1 MLCGVYCTLLKR
13 TQRSFI
19 LLFDRGGLIHHR
31 HYYNKALTMPSS
43 SIAAVE
49 ATLQPNGQADSTR
62 PPLAIALH
70 VPTSALDQVNSTQGG
85 VVPLSG
91 NPNRRSRIQQNID
104 ALPTLP
110 EASHANALNTATGPA
125 PAALG
130 LTADLD
136 PNTAAALNGL
146 SPAQK
151 TLTLSR
157 SQGYD
162 LIVLEL
168 ANERWKE
175 RWERLCLA
183 NPADLPL
190 ASGSSSTAQAFP
202 WSAAN
207 AIPGS
212 AMLARSSSR
221 QGLNSFTNGT
231 PRQSPSPAA
240 STAGQTFAN
249 IAREAEEWRKAPAFK
264 SSEVNLTKLEET
276 EGVVALASQWIELDS
291 PDEGVRLD
299 CELALRQE
307 LAYASYLGISNVIVP
322 PPSSDPARRPFL
334 ADYARAI
341 NSCLFSGSAETAPAG
356 SWMTITVQLPISS
369 PHQLSK
375 ILSRQSGKNGHGLTA
390 STTAG
395 STASASSQAS
405 HASATS
411 SAAQLRAEDD
421 WAWETWE
428 QIRQLCSYNTR
439 LQIALDLG
447 YPLPGPSI
455 LARWMA
461 EPVSMLWVPSNA
473 YLANAKGFPVL
484 SKASQ
489 AFVRSMSKKN
499 PTVVLSAVQNPPPTH
514 SRGGPLAY
522 LQYIRH
528 LEKAT
533 PPDGAV
539 DSFARGYSDWLQA
552 PLQPLMDNLE
562 GTTYEVFERDPVK
575 YALYE
580 EAVHKALL
588 DRPVTSSTLIW
599 VCGAG
604 RGPLVDRC
612 LNAADRAGR
621 AVRLVALEKNP
632 NALVTLQERQAL
644 EWGDQVRVQYG
655 DMRRYSVPTSM
666 AERPDIVVS
675 ELLGSFGDNE
685 LSPECLDGAMRF
697 LKPNGISIPSSYTAF
712 LSPLSSSKLH
722 TEVLSGSNAALS
734 SAVQKSTETP
744 YVVMFQNVALLA
756 ARGGRINSEQVQ
768 ESWTFEHRPSA
779 VTSLVYDEQGL
790 PASNGH
796 NIRSA
801 KHTFH
806 IPQAGTCHGLAG
818 YFEAHL
824 YDNVTL
830 SIHPDPVRGSKDM
843 LSWFPIYFPFREPI
857 YLPANSELDVHMWR
871 LTSSDRVWYEWNA
884 EAFLPLSLAT
894 LEDGVKQQQRPLS
907 LDASSSIGSNGT
919 ASAMSTADQHN
930 FSNAPNTP
938 RIPSVSLGHHAAE
951 GSQQSSGLQSSPLPQ
966 TPITRV
972 KIGMARLHNPGGRS
986 SWIGL

>member
-1 MLCGVYCTLLKR
+1 MG
-13 TQRSFI
+13 
-19 LLFDRGGLIHHR
+19 
-31 HYYNKALTMPSS
+31 
-43 SIAAVE
+43 AVE
-49 ATLQPNGQADSTR
+49 ATLQTNGTESTAR
-62 PPLAIALH
+62 PPLTVALY
-70 VPTSALDQVNSTQGG
+70 VPTSAVDLVNSAQGG
-85 VVPLSG
+85 VAPLSG
-91 NPNRRSRIQQNID
+91 NPNRRSHIQQNIQ

-136 PNTAAALNGL
+136 PTTAAALNGL

-183 NPADLPL
+183 NPADLP
-190 ASGSSSTAQAFP
+190 AASSS
-202 WSAAN
+202 SAATQSPLT
-207 AIPGS
+207 AVQMTSGG

-221 QGLNSFTNGT
+221 QGLNSFSAGGV
-231 PRQSPSPAA
+231 RQSPSPAA
-240 STAGQTFAN
+240 SSGGQIFAT

-264 SSEVNLTKLEET
+264 RSEVNLTKLEET
-276 EGVVALASQWIELDS
+276 EGVLALASQWIELDS

-307 LAYASYLGISNVIVP
+307 LAYASYLGISNVVVP

-341 NSCLFSGSAETAPAG
+341 NSCLASGSAETAPAG
-356 SWMTITVQLPISS
+356 SWMSITIQLPISS
-369 PHQLSK
+369 PHQLNK
-375 ILSRQSGKNGHGLTA
+375 IISRQSGKNGYGLTA

-395 STASASSQAS
+395 STALASSQAS

-411 SAAQLRAEDD
+411 SAALLRAEDD

-439 LQIALDLG
+439 LQLALDLG
-447 YPLPGPSI
+447 SPLPGPSI

-461 EPVSMLWVPSNA
+461 EPVSMLWVPSNS

-489 AFVRSMSKKN
+489 AFFRSMFKKS
-499 PTVVLSAVQNPPPTH
+499 PTIVLSGVQSPPPTH

-522 LQYIRH
+522 LQYVRH

-539 DSFARGYSDWLQA
+539 DSFARGYTDWLQA

-580 EAVHKALL
+580 EAVYKALL

-621 AVRLVALEKNP
+621 SVRLVALEKNP

-655 DMRRYSVPTSM
+655 DMRRHPVPSSM

-722 TEVLSGSNAALS
+722 TEVLNGSNAALT
-734 SAVQKSTETP
+734 SAVQKASETP
-744 YVVMFQNVALLA
+744 YVVLFQNVALLA
-756 ARGGRINSEQVQ
+756 ARGGRHNSEQVQ

-779 VTSLVYDEQGL
+779 ITPLVYDEQGL

-843 LSWFPIYFPFREPI
+843 LSWFPIYFPFRDPI

-871 LTSSDRVWYEWNA
+871 MTSSDRVWYEWCG
-884 EAFLPLSLAT
+884 ESFLPLSVAS
-894 LEDGVKQQQRPLS
+894 LEGGVIKQQQQGRPLS

-919 ASAMSTADQHN
+919 AAEQHT
-930 FSNAPNTP
+930 FSNAPHTP
-938 RIPSVSLGHHAAE
+938 RIPSVSLANHPAE
-951 GSQQSSGLQSSPLPQ
+951 ASSGLQSSALPQ
-966 TPITRV
+966 TPVTRV
-972 KIGMARLHNPGGRS
+972 KIGMTKLHNAGGRS

>member
-1 MLCGVYCTLLKR
+1 M
-13 TQRSFI
+13 
-19 LLFDRGGLIHHR
+19 
-31 HYYNKALTMPSS
+31 
-43 SIAAVE
+43 AAVE
-49 ATLQPNGQADSTR
+49 ATLQSNGQADGAR
-62 PPLAIALH
+62 PPLSVALH
-70 VPTSALDQVNSTQGG
+70 VPTSAVDQVNSVQGG
-85 VVPLSG
+85 SAPLSG
-91 NPNRRSRIQQNID
+91 NPNRRSHIQQNVQ

-130 LTADLD
+130 LTVDLD
-136 PNTAAALNGL
+136 PTTSAALNGL

-162 LIVLEL
+162 AIVLEL
-168 ANERWKE
+168 ANERWKD

-183 NPADLPL
+183 NPADLPS
-190 ASGSSSTAQAFP
+190 ASGSSATPSPLTAVQM
-202 WSAAN
+202 SS
-207 AIPGS
+207 GG

-221 QGLNSFTNGT
+221 QGLNSFTPGGV
-231 PRQSPSPAA
+231 RQSPSPAV
-240 STAGQTFAN
+240 SSAGQSPFGS

-264 SSEVNLTKLEET
+264 RSEVNLTKLEET
-276 EGVVALASQWIELDS
+276 EGVIALASQWIELDS

-307 LAYASYLGISNVIVP
+307 LAYASYLGISNVVIP

-341 NSCLFSGSAETAPAG
+341 NSCLASGSAETAPAG
-356 SWMTITVQLPISS
+356 SWMTLTIQLPVSS
-369 PHQLSK
+369 PYQLNK
-375 ILSRQSGKNGHGLTA
+375 ILQRQNGKNGFGLTA

-395 STASASSQAS
+395 SNASASSQAS

-411 SAAQLRAEDD
+411 SAALLRAEDD

-428 QIRQLCSYNTR
+428 QIRQLCAYNTR

-447 YPLPGPSI
+447 SPLPGPSI

-461 EPVSMLWVPSNA
+461 EPVSMLWVPSVS

-489 AFVRSMSKKN
+489 SFFRTMFKKN
-499 PTVVLSAVQNPPPTH
+499 PTVVLSGVQSPPPTH

-522 LQYIRH
+522 LQYLRH
-528 LEKAT
+528 LEKAA

-539 DSFARGYSDWLQA
+539 DSFARGYTDWLQA

-580 EAVHKALL
+580 EAVYKALL
-588 DRPVTSSTLIW
+588 DRPASASTLIW

-621 AVRLVALEKNP
+621 SVKLVALEKNP

-655 DMRRYSVPTSM
+655 DMRRHAVPPSM
-666 AERPDIVVS
+666 ADRPDIVVS

-712 LSPLSSSKLH
+712 LSPLSSAKLH
-722 TEVLSGSNAALS
+722 TEVLNGSNAALA
-734 SAVQKSTETP
+734 SAVQKAAETP
-744 YVVMFQNVALLA
+744 YVVLFQNVALLA
-756 ARGGRINSEQVQ
+756 ARGGRLNSEQVQ

-779 VTSLVYDEQGL
+779 VTPLVYDEQGL

-824 YDNVTL
+824 YDNVVL

-843 LSWFPIYFPFREPI
+843 LSWFPIFFPFREPL
-857 YLPANSELDVHMWR
+857 YLPANAELDVHMWR
-871 LTSSDRVWYEWNA
+871 MTASDRVWYEWSA
-884 EAFLPLSLAT
+884 EVFLPIPTAV
-894 LEDGVKQQQRPLS
+894 DAAKQRPVS
-907 LDASSSIGSNGT
+907 LDASSSIGSTST
-919 ASAMSTADQHN
+919 AADQH
-930 FSNAPNTP
+930 FANAPNTP
-938 RIPSVSLGHHAAE
+938 RIPSLSLPNGPDA
-951 GSQQSSGLQSSPLPQ
+951 LQPSPMQ
-966 TPITRV
+966 TSTRA
-972 KIGMARLHNPGGRS
+972 KINMTRLHNPGGRS

>member
-1 MLCGVYCTLLKR
+1 
-13 TQRSFI
+13 
-19 LLFDRGGLIHHR
+19 
-31 HYYNKALTMPSS
+31 MPSS
-43 SIAAVE
+43 SMGAVE
-49 ATLQPNGQADSTR
+49 ATLQTNGTESTAR
-62 PPLAIALH
+62 PPLSVALH
-70 VPTSALDQVNSTQGG
+70 VPTSAVDLVNSAQGG
-85 VVPLSG
+85 VAPLSG
-91 NPNRRSRIQQNID
+91 NPNRRSHIQQNIQ

-136 PNTAAALNGL
+136 PTTAAALNGL

-183 NPADLPL
+183 NPADLPS
-190 ASGSSSTAQAFP
+190 ASSS
-202 WSAAN
+202 SAAPPSPLT
-207 AIPGS
+207 AVQMTSGG

-221 QGLNSFTNGT
+221 QGLNSFSAGGI
-231 PRQSPSPAA
+231 RQSPSPAA
-240 STAGQTFAN
+240 SSAGQTFAT

-264 SSEVNLTKLEET
+264 RTEVNLTKLEET
-276 EGVVALASQWIELDS
+276 EGVLALASQWIELDS

-307 LAYASYLGISNVIVP
+307 LAYASYLGISNVVVP

-341 NSCLFSGSAETAPAG
+341 NSCLASGSAETAPAG
-356 SWMTITVQLPISS
+356 SWMTITIQLPISS
-369 PHQLSK
+369 PHQLNK
-375 ILSRQSGKNGHGLTA
+375 ILSRQNGKNGYGLTA

-411 SAAQLRAEDD
+411 SAALLRAEDD

-439 LQIALDLG
+439 LQLALDLG
-447 YPLPGPSI
+447 SPLPGPSI

-461 EPVSMLWVPSNA
+461 EPVSMLWVPSSS

-489 AFVRSMSKKN
+489 AFFRSMFKKS
-499 PTVVLSAVQNPPPTH
+499 PTIVLSGVQSPPPTH

-522 LQYIRH
+522 LQYVRH

-539 DSFARGYSDWLQA
+539 DSFARGYTDWLQA

-580 EAVHKALL
+580 EAVYKALL

-621 AVRLVALEKNP
+621 SVRLVALEKNP

-644 EWGDQVRVQYG
+644 EWGEQVRVQYG
-655 DMRRYSVPTSM
+655 DMRRYPVPSSM

-722 TEVLSGSNAALS
+722 TEVLNGSNAALT
-734 SAVQKSTETP
+734 SAVQKASETP
-744 YVVMFQNVALLA
+744 YVVLFQNVALLA
-756 ARGGRINSEQVQ
+756 ARGGRHNSEQVQ

-779 VTSLVYDEQGL
+779 ITPLVYDEQGL
-790 PASNGH
+790 PSSNGH

-843 LSWFPIYFPFREPI
+843 LSWFPIYFPFRDPI

-871 LTSSDRVWYEWNA
+871 MTSSDRVWYEWCG
-884 EAFLPLSLAT
+884 ESFLPLSVAS
-894 LEDGVKQQQRPLS
+894 LEGGVIKQQHPGRPLS

-919 ASAMSTADQHN
+919 AAEQHT
-930 FSNAPNTP
+930 FSNAPHTP
-938 RIPSVSLGHHAAE
+938 RIPSVSLTNHPAE
-951 GSQQSSGLQSSPLPQ
+951 ASSGLQSSALPQ
-966 TPITRV
+966 APITRV
-972 KIGMARLHNPGGRS
+972 KIGMTKLHNAGGRS

>member
-1 MLCGVYCTLLKR
+1 M
-13 TQRSFI
+13 
-19 LLFDRGGLIHHR
+19 
-31 HYYNKALTMPSS
+31 
-43 SIAAVE
+43 AAVE
-49 ATLQPNGQADSTR
+49 ATLQTNGSESTAR
-62 PPLAIALH
+62 PALSVALH
-70 VPTSALDQVNSTQGG
+70 VPTSAVDQVSWAQAA
-85 VVPLSG
+85 PLSG
-91 NPNRRSRIQQNID
+91 NPNRRSHIQQNVQ

-125 PAALG
+125 PVALG
-130 LTADLD
+130 LTADFD
-136 PNTAAALNGL
+136 ATTAAALNGL

-151 TLTLSR
+151 TLALSR

-168 ANERWKE
+168 TNERWKE

-183 NPADLPL
+183 NPNDVPS
-190 ASGSSSTAQAFP
+190 ASGSS
-202 WSAAN
+202 AAVPPSSVQM
-207 AIPGS
+207 ASG
-212 AMLARSSSR
+212 AAWLARSSSR
-221 QGLNSFTNGT
+221 QGLNSFSASGV
-231 PRQSPSPAA
+231 RQSPSPSPAA
-240 STAGQTFAN
+240 SSAGQTFAT

-264 SSEVNLTKLEET
+264 RTEVNLTKLEET
-276 EGVVALASQWIELDS
+276 EGVIALASQWIELDS

-307 LAYASYLGISNVIVP
+307 LAYASYLGIANVIIP

-334 ADYARAI
+334 ADYARAV
-341 NSCLFSGSAETAPAG
+341 NSCLTSGNAEMAPAG
-356 SWMTITVQLPISS
+356 SWMTITIQLPISS
-369 PHQLSK
+369 PHILNK
-375 ILSRQSGKNGHGLTA
+375 ILSRQSAKNGHGLTA
-390 STTAG
+390 SNTAG

-405 HASATS
+405 HTSAAS
-411 SAAQLRAEDD
+411 SAALLRAEDD

-439 LQIALDLG
+439 LQVALDLG
-447 YPLPGPSI
+447 SPLPSPSI

-461 EPVSMLWVPSNA
+461 EPVSMLWVPSA
-473 YLANAKGFPVL
+473 SYLANAKGFPVL

-489 AFVRSMSKKN
+489 AFFRSMFKKN
-499 PTVVLSAVQNPPPTH
+499 PTIVLSGVQSPPPAH

-522 LQYIRH
+522 LQYVRH

-539 DSFARGYSDWLQA
+539 DYFARGYTDWLQA

-580 EAVHKALL
+580 EAVYKALL
-588 DRPVTSSTLIW
+588 DRPVTANTLIW

-644 EWGDQVRVQYG
+644 EWGDQVKVQYG
-655 DMRRYSVPTSM
+655 DMRKYPVPSSM

-712 LSPLSSSKLH
+712 LSPLSSFKLH
-722 TEVLSGSNAALS
+722 TEVLNGSNAALS
-734 SAVQKSTETP
+734 SAVQKASETP
-744 YVVMFQNVALLA
+744 YVVLFRNVTLLA
-756 ARGGRINSEQVQ
+756 ARGGRLNWEQVQ
-768 ESWTFEHRPSA
+768 ESWMFEHRPSQM
-779 VTSLVYDEQGL
+779 TPLVYDEQGL

-796 NIRSA
+796 NIRTA

-843 LSWFPIYFPFREPI
+843 LSWFPIYFPFREPM
-857 YLPANSELDVHMWR
+857 YLPANSELEVHMWR
-871 LTSSDRVWYEWNA
+871 LTSNDRVWYEWSA
-884 EAFLPLSLAT
+884 EAFLPLSIGT
-894 LEDGVKQQQRPLS
+894 LETAARTQQQRPVS
-907 LDASSSIGSNGT
+907 LDASSSVGSNGT
-919 ASAMSTADQHN
+919 AAEQHN
-930 FSNAPNTP
+930 FSNAPHTP
-938 RIPSVSLGHHAAE
+938 RIPSVSLPHQALDSTHA
-951 GSQQSSGLQSSPLPQ
+951 GLQASALPQ

-972 KIGMARLHNPGGRS
+972 KIGMTRLHNPGGRS

>member
-1 MLCGVYCTLLKR
+1 
-13 TQRSFI
+13 
-19 LLFDRGGLIHHR
+19 
-31 HYYNKALTMPSS
+31 MPSS
-43 SIAAVE
+43 SMAAVE
-49 ATLQPNGQADSTR
+49 ATLQTNGQESIAR
-62 PPLAIALH
+62 PPLSVALH
-70 VPTSALDQVNSTQGG
+70 VPISAADLVSSAQGTAA
-85 VVPLSG
+85 PLSG
-91 NPNRRSRIQQNID
+91 NPNRRSHIQQNIT

-110 EASHANALNTATGPA
+110 EVSHANALNTATGPA

-136 PNTAAALNGL
+136 PTTAAALNGL

-151 TLTLSR
+151 TLALSR

-168 ANERWKE
+168 ANDRWKE

-183 NPADLPL
+183 NPADLPSG
-190 ASGSSSTAQAFP
+190 SGSSAAQPPPLTA
-202 WSAAN
+202 
-207 AIPGS
+207 GG

-221 QGLNSFTNGT
+221 QGLNSFTPGGGVRPST
-231 PRQSPSPAA
+231 SPAA
-240 STAGQTFAN
+240 SSSGHGSTFAT
-249 IAREAEEWRKAPAFK
+249 IAREAEEWRRAPAFK
-264 SSEVNLTKLEET
+264 RSEVNLTKLEET

-307 LAYASYLGISNVIVP
+307 LAYASYLGISNLIIP

-334 ADYARAI
+334 ADYARAV
-341 NSCLFSGSAETAPAG
+341 NSCLASGSAETAAAG
-356 SWMTITVQLPISS
+356 SWMTITIQLPISS

-375 ILSRQSGKNGHGLTA
+375 ILSRQNGKNGYGLTA

-405 HASATS
+405 HANASS
-411 SAAQLRAEDD
+411 SAALLRAEDD

-439 LQIALDLG
+439 LQLALDLG
-447 YPLPGPSI
+447 SPLPGPSI

-461 EPVSMLWVPSNA
+461 EPVSMLWVPSSA

-489 AFVRSMSKKN
+489 NFFRTLFKKN
-499 PTVVLSAVQNPPPTH
+499 PTLVLSGVQSPPPFH

-522 LQYIRH
+522 LQYLRH

-533 PPDGAV
+533 PPEAAV
-539 DSFARGYSDWLQA
+539 DSFARGYTDWLQA
-552 PLQPLMDNLE
+552 PLQPLMENLE

-580 EAVHKALL
+580 EAVYKALF

-621 AVRLVALEKNP
+621 AVRIVALEKNP

-644 EWGDQVRVQYG
+644 EWGDQVKVQYG
-655 DMRRYSVPTSM
+655 DMRRHAVPSSM
-666 AERPDIVVS
+666 AERPDIVVT

-722 TEVLSGSNAALS
+722 TEVLNGSNAALG
-734 SAVQKSTETP
+734 SAVQKSSETP
-744 YVVMFQNVALLA
+744 YVVLFQNVALLA
-756 ARGGRINSEQVQ
+756 ARGGRLNSEQVQ
-768 ESWTFEHRPSA
+768 ESWTFEHRPTA
-779 VTSLVYDEQGL
+779 IIPLVYDEQGL
-790 PASNGH
+790 PVSNGH

-830 SIHPDPVRGSKDM
+830 SIHPDPMRGSKDM
-843 LSWFPIYFPFREPI
+843 LSWFPIYFPFREPL

-871 LTSSDRVWYEWNA
+871 FTSCNRVWYEWNA
-884 EAFLPLSLAT
+884 EAFLPLSLSA
-894 LEDGVKQQQRPLS
+894 LDGSAKGQQQQGQGRPLS
-907 LDASSSIGSNGT
+907 LDASSSMSSTGT
-919 ASAMSTADQHN
+919 AAEQHN

-938 RIPSVSLGHHAAE
+938 RIPSVSLG
-951 GSQQSSGLQSSPLPQ
+951 QQPLENRGLQSSAMPQ
-966 TPITRV
+966 TPVTRV
-972 KIGMARLHNPGGRS
+972 KIGMTRLHNPGGRS
-986 SWIGL
+986 FWIGL

>member
-1 MLCGVYCTLLKR
+1 
-13 TQRSFI
+13 
-19 LLFDRGGLIHHR
+19 
-31 HYYNKALTMPSS
+31 MPSS
-43 SIAAVE
+43 SMAAVE
-49 ATLQPNGQADSTR
+49 ATLQTNGTESIAR
-62 PPLAIALH
+62 PPLSVALH
-70 VPTSALDQVNSTQGG
+70 VPTSAVDQVYLAQGG
-85 VVPLSG
+85 TAPLSG
-91 NPNRRSRIQQNID
+91 NPNRRSHIQQNIQ

-110 EASHANALNTATGPA
+110 EASHANALHTATGPA

-136 PNTAAALNGL
+136 ANTAAALNEL

-151 TLTLSR
+151 TLALSR

-162 LIVLEL
+162 QIVLEL

-183 NPADLPL
+183 NPADVPS
-190 ASGSSSTAQAFP
+190 ASGSSATQPPKLASVQISSGPA
-202 WSAAN
+202 S
-207 AIPGS
+207 
-212 AMLARSSSR
+212 LARSSSR
-221 QGLNSFTNGT
+221 QGLNSFSAGGV
-231 PRQSPSPAA
+231 RQSPSPAA
-240 STAGQTFAN
+240 SSSAAQTFAT
-249 IAREAEEWRKAPAFK
+249 IAREAEEWRTAPAFK
-264 SSEVNLTKLEET
+264 RSEVNLTKLEET
-276 EGVVALASQWIELDS
+276 EGVIALASPWIELDS

-307 LAYASYLGISNVIVP
+307 LAYASYLGISNVVVP

-341 NSCLFSGSAETAPAG
+341 NSCLTSGSAETAPAG
-356 SWMTITVQLPISS
+356 SWMTITIQLPISS
-369 PHQLSK
+369 PHMLNK
-375 ILSRQSGKNGHGLTA
+375 ILSRQNGKNGHGLTA

-405 HASATS
+405 HASAAS
-411 SAAQLRAEDD
+411 SAALLRAEDD

-439 LQIALDLG
+439 LLVALDLG
-447 YPLPGPSI
+447 SPLPAPSI
-455 LARWMA
+455 LSRWMA
-461 EPVSMLWVPSNA
+461 EPVSMLWVPSA
-473 YLANAKGFPVL
+473 SYLANAKGFPVL

-489 AFVRSMSKKN
+489 AFFRSMFRKN
-499 PTVVLSAVQNPPPTH
+499 PTIVLSGVQSPPLTH

-522 LQYIRH
+522 LQYVRH

-539 DSFARGYSDWLQA
+539 DSFARGYTDWLQA

-580 EAVHKALL
+580 EAVCKALL
-588 DRPVTSSTLIW
+588 DRPLTSSTLIW

-621 AVRLVALEKNP
+621 TVRLVALEKNP

-644 EWGDQVRVQYG
+644 EWGDQVKVQYG
-655 DMRRYSVPTSM
+655 DMRRHPVPSSM

-722 TEVLSGSNAALS
+722 TEVLNGSNVALP
-734 SAVQKSTETP
+734 SAVQKASETP
-744 YVVMFQNVALLA
+744 YVVLFQNVALLA
-756 ARGGRINSEQVQ
+756 ARGGRLNWEQVQ

-779 VTSLVYDEQGL
+779 MTPLVYDEQGL

-806 IPQAGTCHGLAG
+806 VPQVGTCHGLAG

-843 LSWFPIYFPFREPI
+843 LSWFPIYFPFREPL
-857 YLPANSELDVHMWR
+857 YLPPNSELEVHMWR
-871 LTSSDRVWYEWNA
+871 LTSSDRVWYEWSA
-884 EAFLPLSLAT
+884 EAFLPLSNST
-894 LEDGVKQQQRPLS
+894 LEAARQQQRPVS
-907 LDASSSIGSNGT
+907 LDASSSISSNGT
-919 ASAMSTADQHN
+919 AAEVSN
-930 FSNAPNTP
+930 FSNALNTP
-938 RIPSVSLGHHAAE
+938 RIPSVSL
-951 GSQQSSGLQSSPLPQ
+951 SQHPVESSAQATGGLQASAMPQ
-966 TPITRV
+966 TPATRV
-972 KIGMARLHNPGGRS
+972 KIGMTRLHNPGGRS

>member
-1 MLCGVYCTLLKR
+1 M
-13 TQRSFI
+13 
-19 LLFDRGGLIHHR
+19 
-31 HYYNKALTMPSS
+31 
-43 SIAAVE
+43 AAVE
-49 ATLQPNGQADSTR
+49 ATLQTNGLDKTAR
-62 PPLAIALH
+62 PPISVALH
-70 VPTSALDQVNSTQGG
+70 VPTSAVDLVSSAQ
-85 VVPLSG
+85 VPLSG
-91 NPNRRSRIQQNID
+91 NPNRRSHIQQSIQ

-136 PNTAAALNGL
+136 PTTAAALTGL

-151 TLTLSR
+151 TLALSR

-162 LIVLEL
+162 VVVLDL

-183 NPADLPL
+183 NPADLPSV
-190 ASGSSSTAQAFP
+190 SGSSVTQPSPLTAVQM
-202 WSAAN
+202 SS
-207 AIPGS
+207 GG

-221 QGLNSFTNGT
+221 QGLNSFTAGG

-240 STAGQTFAN
+240 SSMGTSFATT
-249 IAREAEEWRKAPAFK
+249 AREAEEWRKAPAFK
-264 SSEVNLTKLEET
+264 RSEVNLTKLEET

-291 PDEGVRLD
+291 ADEGVRLD

-307 LAYASYLGISNVIVP
+307 LAYASYLGISNVVIP

-334 ADYARAI
+334 ADYARAV
-341 NSCLFSGSAETAPAG
+341 NSCLASGSAETAPAG
-356 SWMTITVQLPISS
+356 SWMSITIQLPVSS
-369 PHQLSK
+369 PYQLNK
-375 ILSRQSGKNGHGLTA
+375 ILSRQNGKNGTGLTA

-405 HASATS
+405 QASASS
-411 SAAQLRAEDD
+411 SAALLRAEDD

-439 LQIALDLG
+439 LQLALDLG
-447 YPLPGPSI
+447 SPLPGPSI

-461 EPVSMLWVPSNA
+461 EPLSMLWIPSTA

-489 AFVRSMSKKN
+489 AFIRSMFKKS
-499 PTVVLSAVQNPPPTH
+499 PTIVLSGVQNPPPTH
-514 SRGGPLAY
+514 SRGGPTAY
-522 LQYIRH
+522 LQYVRH

-539 DSFARGYSDWLQA
+539 DSFARGYTDWLQA

-580 EAVHKALL
+580 EAVYKALL
-588 DRPVTSSTLIW
+588 DRPASSSTLIW

-621 AVRLVALEKNP
+621 AVRLLALEKNP

-655 DMRRYSVPTSM
+655 DMRKHPVPSSM

-697 LKPNGISIPSSYTAF
+697 VKPNGISIPSSYTAF

-722 TEVLSGSNAALS
+722 TEVLNGSNAALA
-734 SAVQKSTETP
+734 SAVQKSAETP
-744 YVVMFQNVALLA
+744 YVVLFQNVALLA
-756 ARGGRINSEQVQ
+756 ARGGRLNAEQVQ

-779 VTSLVYDEQGL
+779 ITPLVYDEQGL

-871 LTSSDRVWYEWNA
+871 MTSSDRVWYEWSA
-884 EAFLPLSLAT
+884 EAFLPLSMSG
-894 LEDGVKQQQRPLS
+894 LELGTKGQQQQQQRPLS
-907 LDASSSIGSNGT
+907 LDASSSVGSNGT
-919 ASAMSTADQHN
+919 AAEQHN
-930 FSNAPNTP
+930 FSNALNTP
-938 RIPSVSLGHHAAE
+938 RIPSVSLGQPAGE
-951 GSQQSSGLQSSPLPQ
+951 SSPGLQPSALPQ
-966 TPITRV
+966 ASITRV
-972 KIGMARLHNPGGRS
+972 KIGMTRLHNPGGRS

>member
-1 MLCGVYCTLLKR
+1 
-13 TQRSFI
+13 
-19 LLFDRGGLIHHR
+19 
-31 HYYNKALTMPSS
+31 MPSS
-43 SIAAVE
+43 SSMAAVE
-49 ATLQPNGQADSTR
+49 ATLQTNGIESVAR
-62 PPLAIALH
+62 PPLSVALH
-70 VPTSALDQVNSTQGG
+70 VPISAVDQVDSAQG
-85 VVPLSG
+85 VPLSG
-91 NPNRRSRIQQNID
+91 NPNRRSHIQQNIT

-110 EASHANALNTATGPA
+110 EASHVNALNTATGPA

-130 LTADLD
+130 LAKDLD
-136 PNTAAALNGL
+136 STTAAALNGL

-183 NPADLPL
+183 NPADL
-190 ASGSSSTAQAFP
+190 SSSCGSFAAQP
-202 WSAAN
+202 S
-207 AIPGS
+207 PLTSVQMSSG

-221 QGLNSFTNGT
+221 QGLNSFSAGGV
-231 PRQSPSPAA
+231 RQSPSPSPAS
-240 STAGQTFAN
+240 STAGQTFAA
-249 IAREAEEWRKAPAFK
+249 IAREAEDWRKAPAFK
-264 SSEVNLTKLEET
+264 RSEVNLSKLEET
-276 EGVVALASQWIELDS
+276 EGVIALASQWIELDS

-307 LAYASYLGISNVIVP
+307 LAYASYLGISNVVLP

-341 NSCLFSGSAETAPAG
+341 NSCLSSGSAESAPAG
-356 SWMTITVQLPISS
+356 AWMTLAIQLPISS
-369 PHQLSK
+369 PHLLNR
-375 ILSRQSGKNGHGLTA
+375 ILSRQGGKNGHGLTA

-405 HASATS
+405 HVSVTS
-411 SAAQLRAEDD
+411 SAALLRAEDD

-439 LQIALDLG
+439 LQVALDLG
-447 YPLPGPSI
+447 SPLPGPSI

-461 EPVSMLWVPSNA
+461 EPVSMLWVPTSS

-489 AFVRSMSKKN
+489 AFFRTMFKKS
-499 PTVVLSAVQNPPPTH
+499 PTVVLSGVQSPPPTH

-522 LQYIRH
+522 LQYVRH

-539 DSFARGYSDWLQA
+539 DSFARGYTDWLQA

-580 EAVHKALL
+580 EAVYKALL
-588 DRPVTSSTLIW
+588 DRSVTSSTLIW

-621 AVRLVALEKNP
+621 SVRLVALEKNQ

-644 EWGDQVRVQYG
+644 EWGDQVKVQYG
-655 DMRRYSVPTSM
+655 DMRRYPVPSSISD
-666 AERPDIVVS
+666 RPDIVVS

-722 TEVLSGSNAALS
+722 TEVLNGSNAALS
-734 SAVQKSTETP
+734 TAVQKSSETP
-744 YVVMFQNVALLA
+744 YVVLFQNVALLA
-756 ARGGRINSEQVQ
+756 ARGGRHNVEQVQ

-779 VTSLVYDEQGL
+779 ITPLVYDEAGL
-790 PASNGH
+790 PATNGH

-857 YLPANSELDVHMWR
+857 YLPGGSELDLHMWR
-871 LTSSDRVWYEWNA
+871 MTDGDRVWYEWCG
-884 EAFLPLSLAT
+884 EAFLPLSL
-894 LEDGVKQQQRPLS
+894 DGGIKQQQNGGQRPLS
-907 LDASSSIGSNGT
+907 LDASSSVGSNGT
-919 ASAMSTADQHN
+919 VAGEQNN

-938 RIPSVSLGHHAAE
+938 KISSVFLTGGHQRE
-951 GSQQSSGLQSSPLPQ
+951 GSQGLQASAMPSNP
-966 TPITRV
+966 TTRV
-972 KIGMARLHNPGGRS
+972 KIGMTKLHNPGGRS

>member
-1 MLCGVYCTLLKR
+1 
-13 TQRSFI
+13 
-19 LLFDRGGLIHHR
+19 
-31 HYYNKALTMPSS
+31 MPSS
-43 SIAAVE
+43 SMAAVE
-49 ATLQPNGQADSTR
+49 ATLQTNGTESTAR
-62 PPLAIALH
+62 PPLSIALH
-70 VPTSALDQVNSTQGG
+70 VPTSAVDQVNSAQGSTA
-85 VVPLSG
+85 PLSG
-91 NPNRRSRIQQNID
+91 NPNRRSHIQQNVQ

-130 LTADLD
+130 LTADLT
-136 PNTAAALNGL
+136 PTTAAALNGL

-151 TLTLSR
+151 TLALSR

-183 NPADLPL
+183 NPADLP
-190 ASGSSSTAQAFP
+190 STSTSTAPTLNMPAGG
-202 WSAAN
+202 AA
-207 AIPGS
+207 
-212 AMLARSSSR
+212 LARSSSR
-221 QGLNSFTNGT
+221 QGLNSFSANGG
-231 PRQSPSPAA
+231 RHSPSPTT
-240 STAGQTFAN
+240 SNAGQTFAN
-249 IAREAEEWRKAPAFK
+249 IAREAEDWRSAPAFK
-264 SSEVNLTKLEET
+264 RSEVNLTKLEET
-276 EGVVALASQWIELDS
+276 EGVIALASPWIELDS

-307 LAYASYLGISNVIVP
+307 LAYASYLGISNVVVP

-341 NSCLFSGSAETAPAG
+341 NSCLTSGSAETAPAG
-356 SWMTITVQLPISS
+356 SWMTITIQLPISS

-375 ILSRQSGKNGHGLTA
+375 VLSRQQGKNGLTA

-405 HASATS
+405 HASAAS
-411 SAAQLRAEDD
+411 SAAMLRAEDD

-447 YPLPGPSI
+447 HPLPGPSI

-461 EPVSMLWVPSNA
+461 EPVSMLWVPSA
-473 YLANAKGFPVL
+473 SYLANAKGFPVL

-489 AFVRSMSKKN
+489 AFFRSMFKKN
-499 PTVVLSAVQNPPPTH
+499 PTVVLSGVQSPPPTH

-522 LQYIRH
+522 LQYVRH

-539 DSFARGYSDWLQA
+539 DSFARGYTDWLQA

-580 EAVHKALL
+580 EAVYKALL

-621 AVRLVALEKNP
+621 AIRLVALEKNP
-632 NALVTLQERQAL
+632 NALVTLQERQTL
-644 EWGDQVRVQYG
+644 EWGDQVRVQHG
-655 DMRRYSVPTSM
+655 DMRRHRVPSSM
-666 AERPDIVVS
+666 ADRPDIVVS

-697 LKPNGISIPSSYTAF
+697 LKPTGISIPASYTAF
-712 LSPLSSSKLH
+712 LSPLSSAKLH
-722 TEVLSGSNAALS
+722 TEVLNGSNAALAAS
-734 SAVQKSTETP
+734 HQKAAETP
-744 YVVMFQNVALLA
+744 YVVLFQNVSLLA
-756 ARGGRINSEQVQ
+756 SRGGRSNSEPVQ
-768 ESWTFEHRPSA
+768 ESWTFEHRPSSL
-779 VTSLVYDEQGL
+779 TPLVYDEAGL
-790 PASNGH
+790 PSSNGH

-806 IPQAGTCHGLAG
+806 IAQPSTCHGLAG

-824 YDNVTL
+824 YDNVVL

-843 LSWFPIYFPFREPI
+843 LSWFPIYFPFREPL
-857 YLPANSELDVHMWR
+857 YLPGGAELDVHMWR
-871 LTSSDRVWYEWNA
+871 LTNGERVWYEWAA
-884 EAFLPLSLAT
+884 ESFLT
-894 LEDGVKQQQRPLS
+894 LEGRGARPVS
-907 LDASSSIGSNGT
+907 LDASSSVGSNGVGEGG
-919 ASAMSTADQHN
+919 N
-930 FSNAPNTP
+930 FGNAPQTP
-938 RIPSVSLGHHAAE
+938 RIPSVSLTYHQAE
-951 GSQQSSGLQSSPLPQ
+951 GSAGARESVVGGQAQ
-966 TPITRV
+966 TRV
-972 KIGMARLHNPGGRS
+972 KIGMTRLHNPGGRS